1 MWLLPNVLL
10 NLFSLVFFIPSA
22 LKVYR
27 SLNFIKDSVSTEIKL
42 DRQRTMAILRLFF
55 LVQFMSLP
63 KILHLIVVKFDV
75 PPQLV
80 MISCT
85 LYIFEGPLIF
95 FYFVCKRETID
106 LIKQLFRSKEISETK
121 RRFSETISSTVP
133 VKSSHSYNLTE
144 AAKISSSSL
153 ETGVWNHESS
163 LTVST
168 NIRINTR
175 LSVSAL

>member
-1 MWLLPNVLL
+1 
-10 NLFSLVFFIPSA
+10 
-22 LKVYR
+22 
-27 SLNFIKDSVSTEIKL
+27 
-42 DRQRTMAILRLFF
+42 MAILRLFF

-85 LYIFEGPLIF
+85 LYIFEGPMIF